1 MIFKKIRDLEKRVAA
16 LEKQLQEQPKVERVR
31 GAKTLKDDPFESVRK
46 RALTKYQSS
55 HELTHS

>member
-1 MIFKKIRDLEKRVAA
+1 MFGRKKNKELEKRVAA
-16 LEKQLQEQPKVERVR
+16 LEGQAQEQP
-31 GAKTLKDDPFESVRK
+31 DDPFESVRK